1 MLAPATAAAQWP
13 PQKIENVK
21 VLPPNIALRPLVDT
35 MAGFT
40 RALGVR
46 CTFCHIGTEG
56 ADLGTYNFISDSLAT
71 KRTAR
76 EMMRMVLAINQ
87 DYVSKLADR
96 STPPTV
102 VTCATCHRGI
112 TRPRPLQQVIVGAY
126 DAGGVDSAES
136 AYRALRERYYGSA
149 AYDFGEVPLADVAAT
164 VRTRDKLADAVALY
178 KFNIEM
184 SPKSGFALRQA
195 AAAELAMH
203 DTATAVGHLER
214 ALQLNANDTQAR
226 DALDRLKP
234 KP

>member
-1 MLAPATAAAQWP
+1 MRYCDA
-13 PQKIENVK
+13 
-21 VLPPNIALRPLVDT
+21 
-35 MAGFT
+35 FY
-40 RALGVR
+40 
-46 CTFCHIGTEG
+46 HIGTEG

-87 DYVSKLADR
+87 DYVSQARRSEHAADCR
-96 STPPTV
+96 HVRNLPSRHYAPQ
-102 VTCATCHRGI
+102 
-112 TRPRPLQQVIVGAY
+112 PLQQVIVGAY
-126 DAGGVDSAES
+126 DAAAGVDSARS
-136 AYRALRERYYGSA
+136 AYRTLRERYYGSA

-195 AAAELAMH
+195 AAAELAAH